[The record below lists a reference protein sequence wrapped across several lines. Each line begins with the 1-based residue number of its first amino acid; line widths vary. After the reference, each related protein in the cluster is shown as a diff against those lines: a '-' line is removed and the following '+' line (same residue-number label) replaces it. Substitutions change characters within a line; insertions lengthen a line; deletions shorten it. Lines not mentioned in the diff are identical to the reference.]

1 VAGQT
6 EHEIMGDGVIALKI
20 SHLDE
25 KVADTKRELAEFKTA
40 HSDALR
46 DIKSQ
51 IGELAIYHKQDHDQ
65 LTKLQGKIDKVES
78 AVIQSIQS
86 SESRSV
92 RLESLINEKI
102 ELTLK
107 TQTII
112 EGHLLEKIS
121 CMVSNYEKVSKG
133 LDEHMDEEMTQR
145 KQDNDKMFGFMRDI
159 KKDMDGALD
168 KMENGTATSL
178 AKLRSNWWN
187 LMVGAVLTLG
197 TICTGLIVYIWQT
210 RMVSP

>member
-1 VAGQT
+1 MAGQT
-6 EHEIMGDGVIALKI
+6 EHEILGDGVISLRI

-51 IGELAIYHKQDHDQ
+51 ISELATYHKQDHDQ

-78 AVIQSIQS
+78 AVITSIQS
-86 SESRSV
+86 SEARSI

-133 LDEHMDEEMTQR
+133 LDEHMDEEMAQR
-145 KQDNDKMFGFMRDI
+145 KQDNDKLFGFMRDV
-159 KKDMDGALD
+159 KKDMDAALD

-187 LMVGAVLTLG
+187 LLVFAAVGLLT
-197 TICTGLIVYIWQT
+197 TCTGLLVYIWQT
-210 RMVSP
+210 RMVAP